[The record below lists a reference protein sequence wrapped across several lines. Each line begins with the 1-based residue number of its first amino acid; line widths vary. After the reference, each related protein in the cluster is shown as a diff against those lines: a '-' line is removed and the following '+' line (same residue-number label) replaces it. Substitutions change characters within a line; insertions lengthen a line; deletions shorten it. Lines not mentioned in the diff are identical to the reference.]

1 MKRALVLSVILA
13 VYLAT
18 HASNPTVVRVRQWM
32 INLALRAGGSDSA
45 FAHRD
50 KAVEAVSGVQR
61 ALANEKKKR

>member
-1 MKRALVLSVILA
+1 MKRALLLSVILA

-18 HASNPTVVRVRQWM
+18 HASNPTIVRVRQWM

-50 KAVEAVSGVQR
+50 KVVDAVSKAER
-61 ALANEKKKR
+61 TLANQPGKR